1 MDAETKEIVKKFNG
15 VALNYVIVLKEI
27 ENINETSSGLD
38 ISSSVDKN
46 EKYRKG
52 IIVSMG
58 NLCPKEQVTVFG
70 ITIPFIKKSK
80 VKLGDTVIYDKF
92 KANPLTRNAIEWVT
106 LFYADLVLID

>member
-1 MDAETKEIVKKFNG
+1 MDAKTKEIVEKFNG
-15 VALNYVIVLKEI
+15 RALNYVVVLKEI
-27 ENINETSSGLD
+27 ENVNETQSGLN

-52 IIVSMG
+52 IVVSIG
-58 NLCPKEQVTVFG
+58 SECPKDD
-70 ITIPFIKKSK
+70 

>member
-1 MDAETKEIVKKFNG
+1 MDAETKKIVESFKG
-15 VALNYVIVLKEI
+15 RALNFVVVLKEI
-27 ENINETSSGLD
+27 ENINKTEKGLD
-38 ISSSVDKN
+38 VSSSVDKN

-58 NLCPKEQVTVFG
+58 DLCPKEPITIFG

-92 KANPLTRNAIEWVT
+92 KANPLTREAIEYTT
-106 LFYADLVLID
+106 LMYADLVLID

>member
-1 MDAETKEIVKKFNG
+1 MDAKTKEIVGAFSG
-15 VALNYVIVLKEI
+15 RALNFVVVLKEI
-27 ENINETSSGLD
+27 ENVNETASGLN

-52 IIVSMG
+52 IVVSIG
-58 NLCPKEQVTVFG
+58 SECPKDD
-70 ITIPFIKKSK
+70 

-92 KANPLTRNAIEWVT
+92 KANPLTREAIEYIT